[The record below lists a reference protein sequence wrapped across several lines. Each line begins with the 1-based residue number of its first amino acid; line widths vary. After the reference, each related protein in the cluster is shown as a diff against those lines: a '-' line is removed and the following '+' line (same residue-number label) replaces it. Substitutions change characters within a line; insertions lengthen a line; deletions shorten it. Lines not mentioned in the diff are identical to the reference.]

1 MITPRSLFLPL
12 LAAAVL
18 APAVRSAAPDIQT
31 PQTRQV
37 TVANAERLWRRP
49 VPQQLT
55 TDLPSPFNPIGFERP
70 DGGDAAARAGGG
82 GRSAPAGDRETLDQ
96 IAAQINPSGVLMLRG
111 APRLIISNRPFEVG
125 TRFTASYGGQD
136 YELELVAID
145 RTTFTLRYRSEEL
158 TRPIKPVR

>member
-1 MITPRSLFLPL
+1 MTSPRLLLLPL
-12 LAAAVL
+12 ALAVLPAAAR
-18 APAVRSAAPDIQT
+18 AAAPDIQT

-49 VPQQLT
+49 PPPQLT

-70 DGGDAAARAGGG
+70 DGGDAASRAGGV
-82 GRSAPAGDRETLDQ
+82 GRSAPAGDRETLEQ

>member
-1 MITPRSLFLPL
+1 MTSPRLLLLPL
-12 LAAAVL
+12 ALAVLPAAAR
-18 APAVRSAAPDIQT
+18 AAAPDIQT

-49 VPQQLT
+49 QPAQLT

-70 DGGDAAARAGGG
+70 DGGDGASRSGGA
-82 GRSAPAGDRETLDQ
+82 GRSAPAGDRETLEQ

-111 APRLIISNRPFEVG
+111 TPRLIISNRPFEVG

>member
-1 MITPRSLFLPL
+1 MTSPRLLLLPVV
-12 LAAAVL
+12 AAAL
-18 APAVRSAAPDIQT
+18 PAVLRAAAPDIQT
-31 PQTRQV
+31 PQARQV
-37 TVANAERLWRRP
+37 TVGNAERLWRRP
-49 VPQQLT
+49 IPPQLT

-70 DGGDAAARAGGG
+70 DGGDPA
-82 GRSAPAGDRETLDQ
+82 GRSAAGARSGPAGDRETLDQ

-145 RTTFTLRYRSEEL
+145 RTTFTLRYRSEEI